1 MKVLTLL
8 NGLGM
13 GGAEH
18 MAYELVKNLDHD
30 KVESPVFCYG
40 SRGGTPLENEMSEV
54 TELVFG
60 NLKGHI
66 TPIHMVKILKKIS
79 GYNPDIIHAHMG
91 GVTFGIPWCLLHKKP
106 IVITVHTKP
115 DVAFSKKNQKL
126 IRKALQRG
134 ICYIVAVSE
143 ENYKYVK
150 DYYNITETQCGFVNN
165 GIDIPRFYRSEHEKF
180 TYINVARQDDNKN
193 QSSIIRCFAKIYKS
207 DQNTRLYLVG
217 DGPMHSELKNLVK
230 KLNLEEAVILPG
242 LTDKPEDYYAI
253 SDAYIQSSHREAM
266 PLSVLEAMA
275 AGLPVIST
283 DVGGL
288 RDVVKNNGRLVRDND
303 EAALED
309 AMRWIKEMGSD
320 CRQVLATESRTIAM
334 EYSSEKM
341 AEKYQAIYERL
352 VEMGCQCME

>member
-18 MAYELVKNLDHD
+18 MAYELVKNLDS
-30 KVESPVFCYG
+30 KNVESPVFCYG
-40 SRGGTPLENEMSEV
+40 SRVGTPLETEMSEV
-54 TELVFG
+54 TELAFG
-60 NLKGHI
+60 NLRGHI
-66 TPIHMVKILKKIS
+66 TPIDMVKMLKKIS
-79 GYNPDIIHAHMG
+79 GYDPDLIHAHMG

-106 IVITVHTKP
+106 IVITVHTRP
-115 DVAFSKKNQKL
+115 NVAFSGRNQKL

-143 ENYKYVK
+143 ENFKYVK
-150 DYYNITETQCGFVNN
+150 DYYNITEMQCGFVNN
-165 GIDIPRFYRSEHEKF
+165 GIDISRFYRRKHDKF

-193 QSSIIRCFAKIYKS
+193 QSSIIRCFAKIYES
-207 DQNTRLYLVG
+207 DLNTRLYLVG
-217 DGPMHSELKNLVK
+217 DGPLRSELKNLVK
-230 KLNLEEAVILPG
+230 ELHLEEAVILPG

-253 SDAYIQSSHREAM
+253 SDVYIQSSHREAM

-288 RDVVKNNGRLVRDND
+288 RDVVKTNGRLVRDKD

-309 AMRWIKEMGSD
+309 AMRWIKEMDSD
-320 CRQVLATESRTIAM
+320 CRQLLSAESKAIAK

-341 AEKYQAIYERL
+341 AEKYQAIYNQL
-352 VEMGCQCME
+352 VSRGF

>member
-18 MAYELVKNLDHD
+18 MVYELVKNLDHK

-40 SRGGTPLENEMSEV
+40 SKAGTPLEVEMSLV
-54 TELVFG
+54 TDLAFG
-60 NLKGHI
+60 DLKGHI
-66 TPIHMVKILKKIS
+66 TPWHMVKALKKIS
-79 GYNPDIIHAHMG
+79 GYDPDIIHAHMG

-106 IVITVHTKP
+106 IVITVHTRP

-126 IRKALQRG
+126 IRKALQCG

-150 DYYNITETQCGFVNN
+150 DYYKITEKQCGFVNN
-165 GIDIPRFYRSEHEKF
+165 GIDIGRFYRKEHENF
-180 TYINVARQDDNKN
+180 TYINVARQDENKN
-193 QSSIIRCFAKIYKS
+193 QSSIIRCFARIHET
-207 DQNTRLYLVG
+207 DPNTRLYLVG
-217 DGPMHSELKNLVK
+217 DGPLHGDLQRLVK
-230 KLNLEEAVILPG
+230 YLNLEEAVVLPG
-242 LTDKPEDYYAI
+242 LTDKPEDYYAV
-253 SDAYIQSSHREAM
+253 SDVYIQSSHREAM

-275 AGLPVIST
+275 AGLPIIST

-288 RDVVKNNGRLVRDND
+288 RDVVKTNGRLVQDRD
-303 EAALED
+303 EEALED
-309 AMRWIKEMGSD
+309 AMRWIKDMESD
-320 CRQVLATESRTIAM
+320 CRQLLAAESRTIAT

-341 AEKYQAIYERL
+341 ATKYAEIYEGVL
-352 VEMGCQCME
+352 GNGLA

>member
-8 NGLGM
+8 NGLGI

-18 MAYELVKNLDHD
+18 MAYELVKNLDH
-30 KVESPVFCYG
+30 KKFESPVFCYG
-40 SRGGTPLENEMSEV
+40 SRVGTPLENEMSAAAD
-54 TELVFG
+54 LAFG

-66 TPIHMVKILKKIS
+66 TLMHMVKMLKKIS
-79 GYNPDIIHAHMG
+79 SYNPDIIHAHMG
-91 GVTFGIPWCLLHKKP
+91 GVAFGIPWCLMHKKP

-115 DVAFSKKNQKL
+115 DVAFSTKNQKL
-126 IRKALQRG
+126 IRKALQRR

-150 DYYNITETQCGFVNN
+150 DYYKITETQCGFVNN
-165 GIDIPRFYRSEHEKF
+165 GIDIRRFYRKEHEKF

-193 QSSIIRCFAKIYKS
+193 QASIVRCFAKIYES
-207 DQNTRLYLVG
+207 DHNTRLYLVG
-217 DGPMHSELKNLVK
+217 DGPLHSELKSLVK
-230 KLNLEEAVILPG
+230 ELNLEEAVILPG

-309 AMRWIKEMGSD
+309 AMHWIKEMD
-320 CRQVLATESRTIAM
+320 FERRQSLAAESMAIAA

-352 VEMGCQCME
+352 VSGRF